1 MVIFVYKFSRL
12 KYISQMNLFQKAL
25 FFIPISFS
33 LVTATQAAPNPLKME
48 EKTFS
53 PFKKW
58 RGVFT
63 IKPGVEVPFNFEIT
77 GNNNKNAQAFFINGQ
92 ERFNAG
98 RISWT
103 KDSLFIYIDQFE
115 NELAF
120 AINEKGTLH
129 GNFRKQATKNN
140 VYPVTATANENFRFI
155 QPSQAPA
162 KDISGTYDVT
172 IGQPNGKEEKAV
184 GLFTQDG
191 NTLQASFLRVTGD
204 SRFLD
209 GVVDGDKFYLSSFIG
224 SGVSYYTGTITNN
237 GITGQIIGAR
247 SNTNFTA
254 TENEEAALPDA
265 YTLTT
270 LKQGYDALTFTFPD
284 VNGKQVSLNDPQ
296 FKNKV
301 VILSITGSWCPN
313 CYDEAS
319 FLSDYYN
326 KNKQK
331 GVEVIAL
338 HYERQD
344 DTAYVKKALNGF
356 RKKLNI
362 NYTQLFAGIA
372 DKQQVALSL
381 PALNT
386 FLAFPTTI
394 FIDKQG
400 KVSKIHTGY
409 SGPATGKFYDAFVQE
424 FNDEVNKL
432 IQQ

>member
-1 MVIFVYKFSRL
+1 
-12 KYISQMNLFQKAL
+12 MNLLSKVVFLLA
-25 FFIPISFS
+25 FS
-33 LVTATQAAPNPLKME
+33 LALSVAGWANPDKQN
-48 EKTFS
+48 FN
-53 PFKKW
+53 PFQQW

-63 IKPGVEVPFNFEIT
+63 VKTGVEVPFNFEIT
-77 GNNNKNAQAFFINGQ
+77 GTNANNAQAFFINGQ

-120 AINEKGTLH
+120 GITNTHSLTGS
-129 GNFRKQATKNN
+129 FRKQNN
-140 VYPVTATANENFRFI
+140 KQTVYPVTAAAGVSQRFT
-155 QPSQAPA
+155 QPKVAPV
-162 KDISGTYDVT
+162 KDISGTYDVAIQQAGGT
-172 IGQPNGKEEKAV
+172 EEKAV

-191 NTLQASFLRVTGD
+191 NRLQASFLRVTGD

-209 GVVDGDKFYLSSFIG
+209 GVITGNKFYLSSFIG
-224 SGVSYYTGTITNN
+224 SGVSYYTGTVNAA
-237 GITGQIIGAR
+237 GKITGEIVGAR
-247 SNTNFTA
+247 GNTGFTA

-270 LKQGYDALTFTFPD
+270 LKEGYDALHFIFPD
-284 VNGKQVSLNDPQ
+284 ANGIPVSINNPQ

-319 FLSDYYN
+319 FLSEWY
-326 KNKQK
+326 KQNKQR
-331 GVEVIAL
+331 GVEIIAL
-338 HYERQD
+338 HYERQND
-344 DTAYVKKALNGF
+344 SAYVKKALNGF
-356 RKKLNI
+356 RKKLDI
-362 NYTQLFAGIA
+362 TYTQLFAGIA

-394 FIDKQG
+394 FIDKNG

-409 SGPATGKFYDAFVQE
+409 SGPATGKFYDAFVKE

-432 IQQ
+432 LQ

>member
-1 MVIFVYKFSRL
+1 
-12 KYISQMNLFQKAL
+12 MNLFQKAL
-25 FFIPISFS
+25 FFIPFS
-33 LVTATQAAPNPLKME
+33 LTIATLVQAAPADE
-48 EKTFS
+48 TFS

-77 GNNNKNAQAFFINGQ
+77 GTSAANAQAFFINGR

-98 RISWT
+98 RINWT
-103 KDSLFIYIDQFE
+103 RDSLFIYIDQFE

-120 AINEKGTLH
+120 ALTNPTSLT
-129 GNFRKQATKNN
+129 GNFRKQGTKKNL
-140 VYPVTATANENFRFI
+140 YAVTATANETYRFK
-155 QPSQAPA
+155 QPKVSPV
-162 KDISGTYDVT
+162 KDISGTYDVA
-172 IGQPNGKEEKAV
+172 IQQPNGNAEKAV
-184 GLFTQDG
+184 GLFTQEG
-191 NTLQASFLRVTGD
+191 NQLQASFLRVTGD

-209 GVVDGDKFYLSSFIG
+209 GVIDGNTFYLSSFIG
-224 SGVSYYTGTITNN
+224 SGVSYYTGTVSTDGSIS
-237 GITGQIIGAR
+237 GEIVGAR
-247 SNTNFTA
+247 GNTPFSA

-265 YTLTT
+265 YSLTT
-270 LKQGYDALTFTFPD
+270 LKQGYDALSFTFPD
-284 VNGKQVSLNDPQ
+284 VNGKPVSLSDAR

-319 FLSDYYN
+319 FLSDWYN

-331 GVEVIAL
+331 GVEIIAL

-344 DTAYVKKALNGF
+344 DTAYVRKALTGF
-356 RKKLNI
+356 RKKLHI

-400 KVSKIHTGY
+400 KVAKIHTGY

-424 FNDEVNKL
+424 FNEEVNRL
-432 IQQ
+432 VQQ

>member
-1 MVIFVYKFSRL
+1 
-12 KYISQMNLFQKAL
+12 MNLLQKAL
-25 FFIPISFS
+25 FFGAVPLS
-33 LVTATQAAPNPLKME
+33 LTATLQAAPVE
-48 EKTFS
+48 QTFS

-58 RGVFT
+58 RGVFAV
-63 IKPGVEVPFNFEIT
+63 KPGVDVPFNFEIT
-77 GNNNKNAQAFFINGQ
+77 GTNAGNAQAFFINGQ

-120 AINEKGTLH
+120 GITGNNTLT
-129 GNFRKQATKNN
+129 GSFRKQNN
-140 VYPVTATANENFRFI
+140 KKTVYPVTAAAGISQRFTHPKI
-155 QPSQAPA
+155 APL
-162 KDISGTYDVT
+162 KDISGTYDVAIQQAGGT
-172 IGQPNGKEEKAV
+172 EEKAV

-191 NTLQASFLRVTGD
+191 NRLQASFLRVTGD

-209 GVVDGDKFYLSSFIG
+209 GVINGNTFYLSSFIG
-224 SGVSYYTGTITNN
+224 SGVSYYTGKVNPDGTIN
-237 GITGQIIGAR
+237 GEIVGAR
-247 SNTNFTA
+247 SNTAFTA

-270 LKQGYDALTFTFPD
+270 LKEGYDALNFIFPD
-284 VNGKQVSLNDPQ
+284 ANGIPVSLYDPQ

-319 FLSDYYN
+319 FLSEWY
-326 KNKQK
+326 KQNKQR
-331 GVEVIAL
+331 GVEIIAL
-338 HYERQD
+338 HYERQND
-344 DTAYVKKALNGF
+344 SAYVKKALNGF
-356 RKKLNI
+356 RKKLGI
-362 NYTQLFAGIA
+362 TYTQLFAGIA

-409 SGPATGKFYDAFVQE
+409 SGPATGKFYDAFVKE
-424 FNDEVNKL
+424 FNAEVDKL
-432 IQQ
+432 VK